1 MAESCQSY
9 FSDFLPYFRWLHANK
24 SICRDLDNIDKLADI
39 SFTNLVCIFVVFLL
53 FFLFSIFLNIFIM
66 TFFIIKSSIF
76 HCSCLFRR
84 GKDCIKKINN
94 GSSQMHNIRLSHG
107 HSHQMLD
114 RSNENNS
121 FKNQFNLS
129 FSFNALMTIH
139 LTKISHIYTLIV
151 ECSGDAFIISQI
163 LTSMCFQVF
172 DYWRDC
178 YFSNIRSQ
186 FFQ

>member
-53 FFLFSIFLNIFIM
+53 FFLFSIFLNI
-66 TFFIIKSSIF
+66 
-76 HCSCLFRR
+76 
-84 GKDCIKKINN
+84 IKKINN